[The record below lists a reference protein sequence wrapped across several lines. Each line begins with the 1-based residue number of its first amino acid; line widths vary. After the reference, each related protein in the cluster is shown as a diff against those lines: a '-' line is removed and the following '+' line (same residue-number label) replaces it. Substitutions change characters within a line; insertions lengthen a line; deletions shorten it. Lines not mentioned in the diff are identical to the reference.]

1 LTLTAKDVAE
11 IMRLI
16 EESTFESLSL
26 EMDGVKLTLQR
37 SSARPAPQNADSPT
51 PAAPGGA
58 ETLVSRPTSKTKFKL
73 PAEPGLMDVT
83 SPLLGIFYRA
93 PRPGD
98 PPFVE
103 VGSKLEEDTVV
114 GIIEVMKLMNSVRA
128 GVKGEVV
135 EILAMNGAPIEYG
148 QILLRVRPGV

>member
-1 LTLTAKDVAE
+1 MTLTAKDVAE

-26 EMDGVKLTLQR
+26 EIDGVKLSLQR
-37 SSARPAPQNADSPT
+37 SSARTAPPNADSPPT
-51 PAAPGGA
+51 LAPDA
-58 ETLVSRPTSKTKFKL
+58 ESLVSRSTQKTKYK
-73 PAEPGLMDVT
+73 PPSEPGLIDVP

-103 VGSKLEEDTVV
+103 VGSKLEEDTVI

-128 GVKGEVV
+128 GVSGEVV
-135 EILAMNGAPIEYG
+135 EILVMNGAPIEYG
-148 QILLRVRPGV
+148 EILLRVRPGA